1 MDNKKFSTPI
11 DIRRVKVTDPFW
23 GTVQETVRREVIP
36 YQWEALNDRVP
47 GAEPSFCMHNFR
59 AAARLMERKAQPG
72 FTEPGYTF
80 RGFQTLPEDKEHPD
94 PDKFYGFVFQDSD
107 FYKWVEAAAYS
118 LSCHPDPELEA
129 TVDGAID
136 VICAAQHE
144 SGYLDTYYILNGMD
158 GAFTNLK
165 DHHELYCLGHLV
177 ESAVAYYQATGKG
190 KLLGAAR
197 RYADYVGQCFGPED
211 GKCKGYPGHEIAEMA
226 LVRLY
231 EATGER
237 KYLDLASFF
246 LDQRGTSPNY
256 FLEEEKRRARDE
268 GRHEP
273 ENDSAPY
280 AYYQAHKPVRKQD
293 EAVGHAVRA
302 GYLYSGMADVAR
314 ITGDEELFSACKRL
328 WDNIVKKKL
337 YITGGIGGTAVGEA
351 FSYPYD
357 LPNDTAYS
365 ETCAAISLAF
375 FARRMLETE
384 PMAEYADVMELA
396 MYNTVVAGMALDGKS
411 FFYVNPLEVSPAA
424 CKADSRLGHVETV
437 RQKWFGCACCPPNI
451 ARIASSA
458 AAYAFTERE
467 DALFTHLYMGSEVT
481 KKEDGTELRLTLES
495 AMPWEGRAV
504 MSVHADAPARCTL
517 AFRLPGWCKN
527 PSVTGPEGMERTEK
541 DDYVYFTGTWKEGD
555 RVELNFPMEVRL
567 NAANPMV
574 REDIGRVA
582 VTRGPICYCMEQADN
597 GENLHLLRLDAGAV
611 SEAVISPIEIG
622 GQKMVSLELKGFRRE
637 LPEEGAPLYSDYA
650 PAKESPVTLKF
661 IPYYAWANR
670 GEGEM
675 SVWVR
680 V

>member
-1 MDNKKFSTPI
+1 MDQKEFSRPM
-11 DIRRVKVTDPFW
+11 DIRRVRVTDPFW
-23 GTVQETVRREVIP
+23 GTAQETVRREVIP
-36 YQWEALNDRVP
+36 YQWEALNDRVE

-59 AAARLMERKAQPG
+59 AAARLMERKAKPG

-118 LSCHPDPELEA
+118 LSCHPDPELES

-136 VICAAQHE
+136 IICAAQHE

-177 ESAVAYYQATGKG
+177 ESAVAYYNATGKD
-190 KLLGAAR
+190 KLLGAAC
-197 RYADYVGQCFGPED
+197 RYADYVGRCFGPEE
-211 GKCKGYPGHEIAEMA
+211 GKRKGYPGHEIAEMA

-231 EATGER
+231 EATGEQ
-237 KYLDLASFF
+237 KYLDLSRFF
-246 LDQRGTSPNY
+246 LDQRGSSPNY

-273 ENDSAPY
+273 KNDAAPY
-280 AYYQAHKPVRKQD
+280 AYYQAHKPVREQD

-314 ITGDEELFSACKRL
+314 LTGDEELFAACRRL

-375 FARRMLETE
+375 FARRMLETA
-384 PMAEYADVMELA
+384 PMSEYADVMERCL
-396 MYNTVVAGMALDGKS
+396 YNTVMAGMALDGKS

-424 CKADSRLGHVETV
+424 CKADTRLGHVEPQ

-451 ARIASSA
+451 ARIVSSA

-467 DALFTHLYMGSEVT
+467 DTLFTHLYMGSEIT
-481 KKEDGTELRLTLES
+481 KQVGGTRLKLSLES
-495 AMPWEGRAV
+495 FLPWEGTAS
-504 MSVHADAPARCTL
+504 MTVHTDAPARCTL
-517 AFRLPGWCKN
+517 AFRLPGWCGS
-527 PSVTGPEGMERTEK
+527 PSVIGPDGMERWEK
-541 DDYVYFTGTWKEGD
+541 DGYVYFSGEWRDGD
-555 RVELNFPMEVRL
+555 RIELNFPMEVRL
-567 NAANPMV
+567 NAANPRV
-574 REDIGRVA
+574 REDMGRVA
-582 VTRGPICYCMEQADN
+582 VTRGPICYCLEQADN
-597 GENLHLLRLDAGAV
+597 GENLHLLRLDANAA
-611 SEAVISPIEIG
+611 EDADISRIEIG
-622 GQKMVSLELKGFRRE
+622 GQEMASLTLKGFRQE
-637 LPEEGAPLYSDYA
+637 LPEENAPLYTAYA
-650 PAKESPVTLKF
+650 PPRETPARLKF

-680 V
+680 I